1 MTHKRNDM
9 SWYDPTLNMNQMAK
23 KAGITRER
31 VRQLLNFHNLMPEY
45 KAAEKQRKQK
55 GLEALSERIK
65 EVYKPG
71 MTLDELT
78 SILHVC
84 DSKLKSAINECN
96 LDIQFRG
103 YRDFSDLSW
112 WYDPNLTVK
121 EMAQKS
127 NVLQEILHN
136 VLRYKNLPYK
146 RKRFH
151 KEENLDWYDPN
162 KTLAEM
168 AKLANKTTNNICQ
181 QLRYRNLPYKK
192 VLNQDMPWYDPELT
206 ISQMVKKSGLR
217 YQSIWYDLQRRNLP
231 YKIERRKK

>member
-23 KAGITRER
+23 KAGISRER
-31 VRQLLNFHNLMPEY
+31 VRQLLNYHKLMPEY
-45 KAAEKQRKQK
+45 KATDKQRKQK
-55 GLEALSERIK
+55 ELEALSESIK

-71 MTLDELT
+71 MTLDDLT

-84 DSKLKSAINECN
+84 DDKIKSAISEFN
-96 LDIQFRG
+96 LDIKFRE

-127 NVLQEILHN
+127 NVLQETLHN

-146 RKRFH
+146 RQRFL
-151 KEENLDWYDPN
+151 KEETLDWYDPN
-162 KTLAEM
+162 KTLEEM
-168 AKLANKTTNNICQ
+168 AKLANKSTKNICQ
-181 QLRYRNLPYKK
+181 QLRYRNLPFKK
-192 VLNQDMPWYDPELT
+192 VLMQDIQWYDPELT

-217 YQSIWYDLQRRNLP
+217 YQSIWNDLRRRNLP